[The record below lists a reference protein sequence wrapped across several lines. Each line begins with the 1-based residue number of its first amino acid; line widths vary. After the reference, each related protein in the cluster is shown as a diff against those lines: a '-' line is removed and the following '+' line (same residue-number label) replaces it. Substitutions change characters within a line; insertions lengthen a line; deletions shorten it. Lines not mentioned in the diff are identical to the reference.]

1 MTTIFVQ
8 IAAELLTTFLLER
21 YCIMK
26 CIKYVITALLALFC
40 FIMSTISLKM
50 PEYLGSGG
58 FVSIAKTSGYSISL
72 DDDGNTL
79 EASEMYITLY
89 IWPKFFSGYKI
100 GLDFYDEANSIWEQV
115 ELTPNMEMMNTDAL
129 DDAYI
134 DYILQLI
141 SEHQDEINELIG
153 IAGKNIDINIT
164 QV

>member
-1 MTTIFVQ
+1 MSLFKDEDRTAI
-8 IAAELLTTFLLER
+8 
-21 YCIMK
+21 
-26 CIKYVITALLALFC
+26 IK
-40 FIMSTISLKM
+40 
-50 PEYLGSGG
+50 
-58 FVSIAKTSGYSISL
+58 
-72 DDDGNTL
+72 
-79 EASEMYITLY
+79 
-89 IWPKFFSGYKI
+89 

>member
-1 MTTIFVQ
+1 MVYFDLRNESELTFGSDLISDPIVVYCNLSKAQ
-8 IAAELLTTFLLER
+8 INELL
-21 YCIMK
+21 MNN
-26 CIKYVITALLALFC
+26 TAIDF
-40 FIMSTISLKM
+40 
-50 PEYLGSGG
+50 GDR
-58 FVSIAKTSGYSISL
+58 SIAKTSGYSISL

>member
-1 MTTIFVQ
+1 MP
-8 IAAELLTTFLLER
+8 
-21 YCIMK
+21 
-26 CIKYVITALLALFC
+26 FC
-40 FIMSTISLKM
+40 K
-50 PEYLGSGG
+50 
-58 FVSIAKTSGYSISL
+58 A
-72 DDDGNTL
+72 DC
-79 EASEMYITLY
+79 
-89 IWPKFFSGYKI
+89 FFRI
-100 GLDFYDEANSIWEQV
+100 NWIDFYDEANSIWEQV